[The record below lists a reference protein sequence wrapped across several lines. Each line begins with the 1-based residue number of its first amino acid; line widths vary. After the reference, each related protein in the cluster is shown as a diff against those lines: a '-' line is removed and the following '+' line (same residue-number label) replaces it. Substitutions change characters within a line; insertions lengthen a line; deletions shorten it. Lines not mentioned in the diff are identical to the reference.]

1 MQINRVQPHSFSWTT
16 NLCRFMPF
24 DLFESL
30 KVQLNWLLGLC
41 VSSLC
46 NGHATNHEFYRKC
59 FALLLGFECPL
70 HSHPLQ
76 AFCTAFARRSAQLGK
91 CHHGFPEKFI
101 PQKPFLEVGLHI
113 VGIGVQWCSH
123 KRFCSGLQ
131 VFPRDLQ
138 IFEIGA
144 SLWL

>member
-1 MQINRVQPHSFSWTT
+1 MLCAFPRSVRKIQSLWRQQPVGTQS
-16 NLCRFMPF
+16 
-24 DLFESL
+24 
-30 KVQLNWLLGLC
+30 LLGSELRLC

-46 NGHATNHEFYRKC
+46 SGHATNHECYRKC

-91 CHHGFPEKFI
+91 CHHSFPEKFS
-101 PQKPFLEVGLHI
+101 PQNPFLEVGLHI
-113 VGIGVQWCSH
+113 VGIAVQWCSH